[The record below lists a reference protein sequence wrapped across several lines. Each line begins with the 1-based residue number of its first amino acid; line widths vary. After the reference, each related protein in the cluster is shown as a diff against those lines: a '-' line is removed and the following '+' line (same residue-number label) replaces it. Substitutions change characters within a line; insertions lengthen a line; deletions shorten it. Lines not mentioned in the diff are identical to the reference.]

1 MSRMTQDQVR
11 PAGRA
16 SHWRRARLADALP
29 LVALAG
35 GAVGLL
41 LLARLVLGAPAA
53 GPSAGN
59 RPAGAGDPRLIV
71 QPRTITQLARVAALR
86 LALTASPLV
95 PGPNRFVVTLGEQ
108 GHAVVGARVH
118 LVATMPGML
127 MRPVRFVAEQ
137 GRNGRYTAAG
147 ALPMFGRWQLA
158 VRVDRPHAA
167 PIVHRFLLRL
177 DLPPA
182 LLQEVGARGSSDT
195 ASHQGP

>member
-1 MSRMTQDQVR
+1 MTQDQVR
-11 PAGRA
+11 RAGRA
-16 SHWRRARLADALP
+16 SHWRRARLCGALP

-41 LLARLVLGAPAA
+41 LLARLALGAAA
-53 GPSAGN
+53 AAQSAGN

-71 QPRTITQLARVAALR
+71 QQRTITQVARIAGLR

-108 GHAVVGARVH
+108 GRAVEGARVH

-127 MRPVRFVAEQ
+127 MRPVRFAAEL
-137 GRNGRYTAAG
+137 RRDGRYAAAG
-147 ALPMFGRWQLA
+147 ALPMFGPWQLT
-158 VRVDRPHAA
+158 VRVDWPHAA
-167 PIVHRFLLRL
+167 LVVHRFWLHL

-182 LLQEVGARGSSDT
+182 LLQEVSARGASDT
-195 ASHQGP
+195 ASHR